1 MSGTLVDKPHEGGVP
16 LRRRNGKEVVK
27 LVMKLVSYVGFSL
40 FILGVACVDSPS
52 LVVPL
57 AMIASGLEMVAVSA
71 WAERGQ
77 KGSAGK
83 LGE

>member
-1 MSGTLVDKPHEGGVP
+1 MAMKFVRWFVSSTGFLLVV
-16 LRRRNGKEVVK
+16 
-27 LVMKLVSYVGFSL
+27 
-40 FILGVACVDSPS
+40 LGVGCADSPS

-57 AMIASGLEMVAVSA
+57 AMVASGSVMVAVSA

-83 LGE
+83 LGK

>member
-1 MSGTLVDKPHEGGVP
+1 
-16 LRRRNGKEVVK
+16 
-27 LVMKLVSYVGFSL
+27 MKLVSYVGFSL
-40 FILGVACVDSPS
+40 LILGVACVDSPS

-57 AMIASGLEMVAVSA
+57 AMVASGSVMVAVSA